1 MSTFNARAISV
12 KRRLNKAEI
21 KLSELVDYTHPIIP
35 PDALMLLK
43 IVFKL
48 HIDLVTSGLCL
59 D

>member
-12 KRRLNKAEI
+12 KRRPNKAEI
-21 KLSELVDYTHPIIP
+21 KMSELVDYTHPIIP
-35 PDALMLLK
+35 LDALMLRK

-48 HIDLVTSGLCL
+48 RIDLATSGLCL